1 MQILTFSLV
10 PVVLADIQGFKF
22 VIGLFPP
29 VFSGLDRSRSIARL
43 TALRVALSL
52 FEGFIVVY
60 KNGKLTLS
68 GRIELEFGGIH
79 CEFEGFI
86 PPAPI
91 SFE

>member
-1 MQILTFSLV
+1 
-10 PVVLADIQGFKF
+10 
-22 VIGLFPP
+22 
-29 VFSGLDRSRSIARL
+29 
-43 TALRVALSL
+43 VALSL

-86 PPAPI
+86 PPAAI